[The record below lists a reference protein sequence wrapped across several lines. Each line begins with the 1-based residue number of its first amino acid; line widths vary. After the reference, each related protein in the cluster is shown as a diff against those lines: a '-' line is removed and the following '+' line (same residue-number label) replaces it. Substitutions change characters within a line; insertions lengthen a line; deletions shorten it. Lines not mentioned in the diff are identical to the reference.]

1 MEANTQFQAEFAVPK
16 TGWRCD
22 PYDNQVGEMEADG
35 RGLLYW
41 EFERDKQVLLCE
53 PQPYPPKVSLV

>member
-1 MEANTQFQAEFAVPK
+1 
-16 TGWRCD
+16 
-22 PYDNQVGEMEADG
+22 MEADG